1 MKAVLW
7 ISLFILLRPGIAAG
21 QTDRA
26 SDTRGDASATR
37 KDDGRE
43 HHNWGWIGLLGLAG
57 LAGLRRKSEMHS
69 QLEAQGVNVKSVR
82 T

>member
-1 MKAVLW
+1 MKTVLS
-7 ISLFILLRPGIAAG
+7 ISLFILLGPSIAVA
-21 QTDRA
+21 QTDTRA
-26 SDTRGDASATR
+26 DAPTTRN
-37 KDDGRE
+37 DDSRD